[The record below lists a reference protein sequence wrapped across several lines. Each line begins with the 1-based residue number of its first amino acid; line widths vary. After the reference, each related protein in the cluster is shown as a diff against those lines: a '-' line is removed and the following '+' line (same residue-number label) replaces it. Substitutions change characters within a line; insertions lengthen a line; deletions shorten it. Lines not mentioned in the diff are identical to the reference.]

1 MASVLLRLK
10 SRYSRPDRSI
20 FPDRIFSTGGRLW
33 CKLKG
38 DGCAGQVIFMY
49 HDNLVFFR
57 ERTFSVLFNIHRGV
71 Q

>member
-1 MASVLLRLK
+1 MESFLLRLK

-20 FPDRIFSTGGRLW
+20 SPDRIFSTGGRFW

-38 DGCAGQVIFMY
+38 DEMFMY

-57 ERTFSVLFNIHRGV
+57 ERTCSVLFNIHRGV